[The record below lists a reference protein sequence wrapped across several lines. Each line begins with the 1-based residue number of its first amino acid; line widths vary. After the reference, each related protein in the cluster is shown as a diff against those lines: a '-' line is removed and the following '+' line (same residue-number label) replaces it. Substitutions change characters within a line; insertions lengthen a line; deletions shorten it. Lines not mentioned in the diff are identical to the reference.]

1 MPMTTP
7 EYLVVGHLSKV
18 HGIKGELYIW
28 PLTDHPESTF
38 EPGVE
43 FRVSD
48 VTGDRPSD
56 FFPSLE
62 VERARRYKRGWL
74 IKFLNLDDRTEAE
87 RFRGRY
93 LMRPTEEVE
102 ELAEGE
108 VFYHQLL
115 DMEVAT
121 VDGEVLGRVQEVYE
135 LEPADLLEVRG
146 PKGALHIP
154 LSAQIVTE
162 MDVEEGRI
170 VLDPPEGLLDQ

>member
-1 MPMTTP
+1 MPHTTP
-7 EYLVVGHLSKV
+7 DFLVVGHLSKA

-38 EPGVE
+38 SPGVE

-62 VERARRYKRGWL
+62 IEESRPYKRGWL
-74 IKFLNLDDRTEAE
+74 IKFLHVDDRDEAE
-87 RFRGRY
+87 RLKGRY
-93 LMRPTEEVE
+93 LMRSSDEVE

-108 VFYHQLL
+108 YFYHQLL
-115 DMEVAT
+115 GLT
-121 VDGEVLGRVQEVYE
+121 VTTADGEELGTVQEVYE
-135 LEPADLLEVRG
+135 LRPADLLEVRG
-146 PKGALHIP
+146 PKGLLHIP
-154 LSAQIVTE
+154 LAAHVVAE
-162 MDVEEGRI
+162 LDVEEGRI